1 MLCIWHANYF
11 PYRRNI
17 SVKKGGMFVF
27 LTEYTHLNIYEP
39 TNLAPVVN
47 QVTTTYRALFKIT
60 INSHT
65 FSVVKCIHF
74 VLSVCIQFMI
84 SKVIYRLFT
93 FIIVFHYPIAYL
105 SFEMIDIAQKFKVML
120 SFHGKYCQITK
131 CKLVTNKVSFTSLFV
146 GIC

>member
-65 FSVVKCIHF
+65 FSVVKCMHF
-74 VLSVCIQFMI
+74 VLSVCIPFMI
-84 SKVIYRLFT
+84 SKVIIKCSLDRILF
-93 FIIVFHYPIAYL
+93 I
-105 SFEMIDIAQKFKVML
+105 
-120 SFHGKYCQITK
+120 
-131 CKLVTNKVSFTSLFV
+131 
-146 GIC
+146 